1 MANYVQ
7 RREAWIRAGLEAGE
21 QVGSQRLMDL
31 MALALNDKDVMGKGV
46 LGAERLK
53 KVYKRIIRL
62 ESELAQAWQ
71 KGDEQ
76 DYYQAKLDRELER
89 IFGDDFTP
97 FEVRYPDVT
106 RPK

>member
-1 MANYVQ
+1 MEGSYEQ
-7 RREAWIRAGLEAGE
+7 LRATPRGVD
-21 QVGSQRLMDL
+21 QVGSQRMMDL

-62 ESELAQAWQ
+62 ESELAQAWR

-76 DYYQAKLDRELER
+76 DYYQAK
-89 IFGDDFTP
+89 T
-97 FEVRYPDVT
+97 
-106 RPK
+106 